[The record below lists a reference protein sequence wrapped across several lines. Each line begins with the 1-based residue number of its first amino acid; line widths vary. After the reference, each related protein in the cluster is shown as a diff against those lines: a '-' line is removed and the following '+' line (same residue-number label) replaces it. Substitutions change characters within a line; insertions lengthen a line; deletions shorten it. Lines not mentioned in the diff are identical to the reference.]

1 MRTRRPRACG
11 SQRWCSWPEPSCAW
25 AGAGLSGPARFW
37 KFVIHGKSQI
47 YSSRN
52 KAVKKSHVPRSC
64 RHTAFPREHHRSF
77 PWLSAEKPS
86 PRQTQAAIRGQ
97 TQCAASRPL
106 RPSPGLWRGGHCL
119 AASSWRLCLVLRSRP
134 ALGQSSRP
142 AGSPKPGRPSTLS
155 ADGPQCWS
163 CEPAL
168 GWRAGRVSS
177 LRRSGL
183 WRGHRRGSRATVSR
197 PHACVRSFNARA
209 RVRLNPASSCPGAS
223 ALCLWSRGSPAT
235 GPADFS

>member
-47 YSSRN
+47 YSSGN

-86 PRQTQAAIRGQ
+86 PRQTQAAIALRCVPAPPPLPG
-97 TQCAASRPL
+97 ALAGRALSGRLLLASSSSSAIP
-106 RPSPGLWRGGHCL
+106 PSPWPELP
-119 AASSWRLCLVLRSRP
+119 ASWLPQAGAPQHAVCRRASVLVLRASAGVAGRP
-134 ALGQSSRP
+134 CVLVKALGP
-142 AGSPKPGRPSTLS
+142 LAGPS
-155 ADGPQCWS
+155 ARVPCD
-163 CEPAL
+163 
-168 GWRAGRVSS
+168 RVSS
-177 LRRSGL
+177 ARLRPQL
-183 WRGHRRGSRATVSR
+183 
-197 PHACVRSFNARA
+197 
-209 RVRLNPASSCPGAS
+209 
-223 ALCLWSRGSPAT
+223 
-235 GPADFS
+235 

>member
-47 YSSRN
+47 YSSGN

-77 PWLSAEKPS
+77 PWRSAEKPS

-119 AASSWRLCLVLRSRP
+119 AASSWRLRLVLRSRP

-155 ADGPQCWS
+155 CRRASVLVLRASAGVAGRPCVLVK
-163 CEPAL
+163 AL
-168 GWRAGRVSS
+168 GPLAGPSARVPCDRVSS
-177 LRRSGL
+177 ARLRPQL
-183 WRGHRRGSRATVSR
+183 
-197 PHACVRSFNARA
+197 
-209 RVRLNPASSCPGAS
+209 
-223 ALCLWSRGSPAT
+223 
-235 GPADFS
+235 

>member
-1 MRTRRPRACG
+1 MAF
-11 SQRWCSWPEPSCAW
+11 
-25 AGAGLSGPARFW
+25 SG
-37 KFVIHGKSQI
+37 
-47 YSSRN
+47 
-52 KAVKKSHVPRSC
+52 KAVPTPNTSGHPQPNTVR
-64 RHTAFPREHHRSF
+64 TA
-77 PWLSAEKPS
+77 S
-86 PRQTQAAIRGQ
+86 PPP
-97 TQCAASRPL
+97 CAASRPL

-119 AASSWRLCLVLRSRP
+119 AASSWRLCLVLRPSP

-223 ALCLWSRGSPAT
+223 ALVS
-235 GPADFS
+235 GPAVLRRLDLQTFLNYLVG